1 MNILGQQTETFPL
14 ITRKLKKYNNGDFML
29 REISKPFEPEVC
41 ASSSQSDH
49 ANKRRTLPRKT
60 RVRRMN
66 IRYDGRQR
74 GRFQFYEVQLKVSF
88 KYNWRGGRRNSGSE
102 YGQESRKTG
111 QTGACLIW

>member
-14 ITRKLKKYNNGDFML
+14 ITRKLKKYNNVDFML
-29 REISKPFEPEVC
+29 REISKPFDPQVGV
-41 ASSSQSDH
+41 SSSQSDH
-49 ANKRRTLPRKT
+49 VNKRRTLTMKT
-60 RVRRMN
+60 GVRRMN

-102 YGQESRKTG
+102 YGQESRKTR

>member
-1 MNILGQQTETFPL
+1 MT
-14 ITRKLKKYNNGDFML
+14 
-29 REISKPFEPEVC
+29 ISKPFEPEVEIGPKKKDHTRLTLGLMPG
-41 ASSSQSDH
+41 SDH
-49 ANKRRTLPRKT
+49 VNKRRTLTRKT
-60 RVRRMN
+60 RARRMN

-111 QTGACLIW
+111 QTGACLMW